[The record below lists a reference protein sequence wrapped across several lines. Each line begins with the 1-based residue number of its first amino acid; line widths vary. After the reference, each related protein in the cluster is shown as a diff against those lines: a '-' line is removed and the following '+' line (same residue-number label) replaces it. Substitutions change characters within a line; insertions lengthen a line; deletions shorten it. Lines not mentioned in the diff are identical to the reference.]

1 MLTTSATYR
10 MIAKDLDRSLERKAA
25 ETSIARETDYYLENI
40 SNIKN
45 VDDFIKNNRVFAYA
59 MKAFGLEDMTYAKAY
74 MRKILVEGIDDPQS
88 LANRVADDRFL
99 RFATVFN
106 FHHYGEATM
115 VTTEAG
121 QGTVDRYVRQAL
133 EASAGE
139 ENEGVRLALYF
150 LREAPKVESAYDLL
164 ADPALWQ
171 VVKTVFGFPTE
182 MANAA
187 IEKQAAAVLQRLD
200 LADLKDPA
208 KLDQLITRF
217 TAVYDVTEVAT
228 QDPVLSLFDLSA
240 PSASVGLDLILKL
253 GNLKRGGS

>member
-10 MIAKDLDRSLERKAA
+10 LIARDLDRSLEQKAA

-45 VDDFIKNNRVFAYA
+45 VDDFIKNTRVFGYA

-74 MRKILVEGIDDPQS
+74 MRKILVEGIDDPNS

-106 FHHYGEATM
+106 FQRYGEATM
-115 VTTEAG
+115 VTTGAG

-139 ENEGVRLALYF
+139 DNEGVRLALYF
-150 LREAPKVESAYDLL
+150 LREAPKVKSAYDLL

-200 LADLKDPA
+200 LDDLKDPA

-217 TAVYDVTEVAT
+217 TAVYDVTEVTT

-253 GNLKRGGS
+253 GNLRRGGS